1 MVNIIIPLYN
11 GKDTLPLA
19 LNSLLTQTKKFFQ
32 VSIYQDGDFED
43 YSEIID
49 KYRYMGLFINFYKG
63 EKNIGAG
70 LARQF
75 WLNKSERF
83 DYVMF
88 LDCDDVLMPNAVET
102 LSRAAAVSN
111 SDIVIGNILQEE
123 IGNNRILRKDSNAT
137 WLHGKLYR
145 TSFLLENNITFH
157 PSIKVNEDSYFNF
170 VALNSTNNKHYIDE
184 TVYMWRWNRNSITRS
199 ISKRDF
205 LKENDKY
212 YFIGQIYGLEK
223 LNELNKLDDELICSV
238 LISLYRQSQLEI
250 FYNLE
255 PTSINNLL
263 SYNFINN
270 TIERIFNG
278 ELNNVLLPLL
288 GAGGIENGKAFLFTE
303 TFINWLRSN
312 K

>member
-32 VSIYQDGDFED
+32 VSIYQDGDSED
-43 YSEIID
+43 YSEIIN
-49 KYRYMGLFINFYKG
+49 KYRYMGLFINFYKN
-63 EKNIGAG
+63 EKNVGAG

-75 WLNKSERF
+75 WLNKSKRF
-83 DYVMF
+83 EYVMF
-88 LDCDDVLMPNAVET
+88 LDCDDVLMPNAVES

-111 SDIVIGNILQEE
+111 SDIVVGNILQEE
-123 IGNNRILRKDSNAT
+123 IGNNKILRKDSNST

-157 PSIKVNEDSYFNF
+157 PLIKVNEDSYFNF

-184 TVYMWRWNRNSITRS
+184 TVYMWRWNRNSITRRS
-199 ISKRDF
+199 SKKDF
-205 LKENDKY
+205 LEENDKY

-223 LNELNKLDDELICSV
+223 LKELNKLDDELVCSV
-238 LISLYRQSQLEI
+238 LVNLYRQSQLEI
-250 FYNLE
+250 FYGLE
-255 PTSINNLL
+255 PTTIDHLL
-263 SYNFINN
+263 SLKCIIN
-270 TIERIFNG
+270 TQEKIFNG
-278 ELNNVLLPLL
+278 ELNEVLLPLL

-303 TFINWLRSN
+303 TFFDWLRSN